1 MNYELDHQDDFLIIR
16 LSGVARPNERLLIKK
31 SLDSSL
37 RPPDRRV
44 IVNLRDLETGD
55 AVYFVGVLKAIQ
67 KEVQLI
73 GGKMKLCSV
82 PAAAAR
88 YLQENGLDRMFDVEP
103 SVEKAKRSFIEER
116 NG

>member
-31 SLDSSL
+31 SLDSFL
-37 RPPDRRV
+37 RPSDRKV
-44 IVNLRDLETGD
+44 IVDLKDLETGD

-67 KEVQLI
+67 KEVQLV

-82 PAAAAR
+82 PAAVAR
-88 YLQENGLDRMFDVEP
+88 YFQENRLDRMFDVDP
-103 SVEKAKRSFIEER
+103 SVEKAKRSFVEER

>member
-1 MNYELDHQDDFLIIR
+1 MIIR
-16 LSGVARPNERLLIKK
+16 LSGLARPNERLLIKK

-37 RPPDRRV
+37 RPSDRKV
-44 IVNLRDLETGD
+44 IVDLRGLETGD

-73 GGKMKLCSV
+73 GGKMKICNV
-82 PAAAAR
+82 PVAVVR
-88 YLQENGLDRMFDVEP
+88 YFQENRLDRMFDVEP
-103 SVEKAKRSFIEER
+103 SVEKAKRSFLEER

>member
-16 LSGVARPNERLLIKK
+16 LSGIARPNERLLIKK

-37 RPPDRRV
+37 LPSDRKV
-44 IVNLRDLETGD
+44 IVDLRDLETGD

-67 KEVQLI
+67 KEVQLV
-73 GGKMKLCSV
+73 GGKMKLCAV
-82 PAAAAR
+82 PVAVVR
-88 YLQENGLDRMFDVEP
+88 YFQENRLDRMFDVEP
-103 SVEKAKRSFIEER
+103 SLEKAKRSFAEER